1 MIKYN
6 EYNIVLEEIPDCVTL
21 AIELTQCPHHC
32 VGCHSPWQ
40 QENIGKHLTTSEI
53 DRLFKENDGFNCF
66 LFSGESQPDD
76 LQELLSLN
84 EYIKQNYPNIKT
96 AIYSGYPYV
105 KNEYKYKFDYIKY
118 GPYIEKFGPL
128 NVNTTNQR
136 LLKLI
141 NNEYIDITYMF
152 QHDKV

>member
-53 DRLFKENDGFNCF
+53 DRLFKENDGFNCSIF
-66 LFSGESQPDD
+66 GF
-76 LQELLSLN
+76 
-84 EYIKQNYPNIKT
+84 YYPVPI
-96 AIYSGYPYV
+96 
-105 KNEYKYKFDYIKY
+105 
-118 GPYIEKFGPL
+118 
-128 NVNTTNQR
+128 
-136 LLKLI
+136 
-141 NNEYIDITYMF
+141 
-152 QHDKV
+152 